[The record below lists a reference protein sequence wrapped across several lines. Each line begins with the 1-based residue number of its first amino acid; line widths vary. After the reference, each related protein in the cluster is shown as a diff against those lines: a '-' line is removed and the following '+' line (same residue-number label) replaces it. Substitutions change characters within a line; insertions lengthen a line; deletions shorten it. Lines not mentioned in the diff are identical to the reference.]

1 MKIGDID
8 KELDKQT
15 LPALLNAQKGLAA
28 LAAVL
33 PNKLWEEIELASINA
48 LIIGAAT
55 RKNYGGN

>member
-15 LPALLNAQKGLAA
+15 LPALLNAQKGLVS

-33 PNKLWEEIELASINA
+33 PKKLWEEMELASINA